1 MKTKGAKSSGHQ
13 EKRSALLRA
22 CRARLAARDLPSPSM
37 RELAAAA
44 GVTVPTL
51 RHYFGRREDL
61 IVALLQ
67 ELRREGEFYLARTR
81 VTDKPFDESI
91 TSLVGALSLGLAAG
105 LSEIH
110 ALGLREGLRHGRL
123 GPAYLDQ
130 VLEPTVL
137 AIEDRLE
144 IHQARGE
151 MRVADTR
158 VAALAL
164 LSPLVIAHFH
174 QNELGGVDTRR
185 LDFETFANEHVS
197 AFLRAYRAEKKL
209 Q

>member
-1 MKTKGAKSSGHQ
+1 MKTKGAKSSGYA
-13 EKRSALLRA
+13 ERRSALLRT
-22 CRARLAARDLPSPSM
+22 CRARLTARDLPSPSM

-61 IVALLQ
+61 VVALLE

-81 VTDKPFDESI
+81 MTDQPFDQSI
-91 TSLVGALSLGLAAG
+91 ASLVRALSLGLAAG

-110 ALGLREGLRHGRL
+110 ALGLREGLRHNRL
-123 GPAYLDQ
+123 GPAYLNE

-137 AIEDRLE
+137 AIEDRLA

-151 MRVADTR
+151 MREADKR
-158 VAALAL
+158 VAAIAL
-164 LSPLVIAHFH
+164 LSPLVIAYFH
-174 QNELGGVDTRR
+174 QNELGGIETRR
-185 LDFETFANEHVS
+185 LDFETFADEHVA
-197 AFLRAYRAEKKL
+197 AFLRAYRADN
-209 Q
+209 